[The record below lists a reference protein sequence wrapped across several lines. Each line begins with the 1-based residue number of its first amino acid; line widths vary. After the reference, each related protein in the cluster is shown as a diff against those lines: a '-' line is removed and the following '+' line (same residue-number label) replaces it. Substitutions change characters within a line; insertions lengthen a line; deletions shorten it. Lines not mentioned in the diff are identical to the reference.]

1 MHHRRRFPHE
11 MPKVK
16 EAFVGEDP
24 MISSA
29 SEEVYDDYLTLSDR
43 IAKVNFEQNE

>member
-11 MPKVK
+11 APKVK

-24 MISSA
+24 TIATA
-29 SEEVYDDYLTLSDR
+29 SEEVYDEYLALSDR
-43 IAKVNFEQNE
+43 IAKVVDTND